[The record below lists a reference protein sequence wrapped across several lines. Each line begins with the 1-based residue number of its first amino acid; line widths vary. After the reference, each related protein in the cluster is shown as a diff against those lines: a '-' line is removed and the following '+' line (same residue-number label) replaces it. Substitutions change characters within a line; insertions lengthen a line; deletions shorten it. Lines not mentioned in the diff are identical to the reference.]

1 MATVTKRFGSGGAN
15 VVPGGAGGEPT
26 LAEALR
32 DVADDLAALQIPAI
46 ASPDATD
53 LPSAITLVNELK
65 AKLNAIHAAVLK
77 TVKG

>member
-1 MATVTKRFGSGGAN
+1 MATITKRFGSGGAN

-32 DVADDLAALQIPAI
+32 DVADDLGVLQIPAI

>member
-1 MATVTKRFGSGGAN
+1 MATITKRFGSGGAN
-15 VVPGGAGGEPT
+15 VVPGGAGGELT
-26 LAEALR
+26 LTEALR
-32 DVADDLAALQIPAI
+32 DVADDLAALQTPAI

>member
-1 MATVTKRFGSGGAN
+1 MATITKRFGSGGAN

-32 DVADDLAALQIPAI
+32 DVADDLTALQIPAI

-77 TVKG
+77 TMKG

>member
-1 MATVTKRFGSGGAN
+1 MATITERFGSGGAN
-15 VVPGGAGGEPT
+15 VVPGGAGGQPT

-46 ASPDATD
+46 ASPDAAD

>member
-1 MATVTKRFGSGGAN
+1 MATITERFGSGGAN
-15 VVPGGAGGEPT
+15 VVPGGAGGQPT
-26 LAEALR
+26 LAETLR
-32 DVADDLAALQIPAI
+32 DVADDLAALQTPAI
-46 ASPDATD
+46 ASPDAAD